1 MPVPITYLFVP
12 GDRPDR
18 FDKAAAA
25 AADVVILDLEDAV
38 VAASKTPA
46 REHVAAY
53 AKRRADLAPRLAVRV
68 NDAASAWFGDDIA
81 MVRSAGLSIVV
92 LPKAESARDVAAVRD
107 GAGPHVAVVPII
119 ESARGVRDVDMVA
132 EQPGVQ
138 RLAFGTLDYGVDL
151 NLSGDDRGIAYAAS
165 RMAIASRCAGLA
177 APVAGITAA
186 IHDDARLAADLEF
199 ARAFGFGAKLCIHPR
214 QLAAIDAAFRPSA
227 AEVDWARRVVAA
239 AAGTSGAFVVD
250 GRMVDRPVVLKAQSI
265 LDRAAP
271 STAAP

>member
-1 MPVPITYLFVP
+1 MPVAITYLFVP

-18 FDKAAAA
+18 FDKATATS
-25 AADVVILDLEDAV
+25 ADVVILDLEDAV
-38 VAASKTPA
+38 VAAAKTPA

-53 AKRRADLAPRLAVRV
+53 ARQRPDLAARLAVRV
-68 NDAASAWFGDDIA
+68 NDAASAWFAEDIA
-81 MVRSAGLSIVV
+81 MVRAAGVRTVV

-107 GAGPHVAVVPII
+107 GAGADAAVVPII
-119 ESARGVRDVDMVA
+119 ESARGVRDVDVVA
-132 EQPGVQ
+132 GQPAVQ

-165 RMAIASRCAGLA
+165 RLAIASRCAGLA

-186 IHDDARLAADLEF
+186 IDDDARLAADLDF

-214 QLAAIDAAFRPSA
+214 QLAAIDAAFRPSLA
-227 AEVDWARRVVAA
+227 DVEWARRVVAA

-265 LDRAAP
+265 LDRASP
-271 STAAP
+271 STTAS

>member
-53 AKRRADLAPRLAVRV
+53 AKRRADLALRLAVRV
-68 NDAASAWFGDDIA
+68 NDAASAWFADDVA
-81 MVRSAGLSIVV
+81 MVRAAGLRIVV

-107 GAGPHVAVVPII
+107 GAGSDVAVVPII
-119 ESARGVRDVDMVA
+119 ESARGVRDVDIVA

-138 RLAFGTLDYGVDL
+138 RLAFGTLDFGVDL
-151 NLSGDDRGIAYAAS
+151 NLSGDERGIAYAAS

-186 IHDDARLAADLEF
+186 IDDDARLAADLEF

-227 AEVDWARRVVAA
+227 AELDWARRVVAA

-250 GRMVDRPVVLKAQSI
+250 GRMVDRPVVLKAQSM

>member
-18 FDKAAAA
+18 FDKATGTP
-25 AADVVILDLEDAV
+25 ADVVILDLEDAV

-46 REHVAAY
+46 REQVAAY
-53 AKRRADLAPRLAVRV
+53 AARRPELLPRLAVRV
-68 NDAASAWFGDDIA
+68 NDAASAWFADDIA
-81 MVRSAGLSIVV
+81 MVRAARLRTVV
-92 LPKAESARDVAAVRD
+92 LPKAESARDIAAVRS
-107 GAGPHVAVVPII
+107 GAGADVAVVPII
-119 ESARGVRDVDMVA
+119 ESARGVRDVDTVA

-151 NLSGDDRGIAYAAS
+151 NLSGDERGIAYAAS

-186 IHDDARLAADLEF
+186 IDDDARLAADLDF
-199 ARAFGFGAKLCIHPR
+199 ARAYGFGGKLCIHPR

-227 AEVDWARRVVAA
+227 AEIDWARRVVAA
-239 AAGTSGAFVVD
+239 SAGASGAFVVD

-271 STAAP
+271 STAAR

>member
-53 AKRRADLAPRLAVRV
+53 AQRRGDLASRLAVRV
-68 NDAASAWFGDDIA
+68 NDAASAWFADDMAI
-81 MVRSAGLSIVV
+81 VRAAGLRIVV
-92 LPKAESARDVAAVRD
+92 LPKAESARDIAAVRD
-107 GAGPHVAVVPII
+107 GAGRDVAIVPII
-119 ESARGVRDVDMVA
+119 ESARGVRDVDVVA

-165 RMAIASRCAGLA
+165 RMTIASRCAGLP

-186 IHDDARLAADLEF
+186 IDDDARLAADLEF

-265 LDRAAP
+265 LDRAVP

>member
-1 MPVPITYLFVP
+1 MSIPITYLFVP

-18 FDKAAAA
+18 FDKATST

-38 VAASKTPA
+38 VATSKTPA
-46 REHVAAY
+46 REQVAAY
-53 AKRRADLAPRLAVRV
+53 AQRRADLAPRLAVRV
-68 NDAASAWFGDDIA
+68 NDASSAWFADDIA
-81 MVRSAGLSIVV
+81 MVRAAGLRIVV
-92 LPKAESARDVAAVRD
+92 LPKAESARDIAEVRD
-107 GAGPHVAVVPII
+107 GAGPAVTVVPII
-119 ESARGVRDVDMVA
+119 ESARGVRDVDLVA
-132 EQPGVQ
+132 GQPGVQ

-177 APVAGITAA
+177 APIAGITAA
-186 IHDDARLAADLEF
+186 IDDDARLAADLDF
-199 ARAFGFGAKLCIHPR
+199 ARACGFGAKLCIHPR

-227 AEVDWARRVVAA
+227 ADIEWARRVVAA
-239 AAGTSGAFVVD
+239 SAGTSGAFVVD

>member
-1 MPVPITYLFVP
+1 MKLPATYLFVP
-12 GDRPDR
+12 GNRPER
-18 FDKAAAA
+18 FAKALASG
-25 AADVVILDLEDAV
+25 ADAVILDLEDAV
-38 VAASKTPA
+38 APHDKDDA
-46 REHVAAY
+46 RVNIRHWAEAHP
-53 AKRRADLAPRLAVRV
+53 DLAAKVVVRINDGATPWFRSDLELFSQSGMRLAMLPKVETPE
-68 NDAASAWFGDDIA
+68 AIGI
-81 MVRSAGLSIVV
+81 VRSALPAEGRV
-92 LPKAESARDVAAVRD
+92 L
-107 GAGPHVAVVPII
+107 PII
-119 ESARGVRDVDMVA
+119 ESARGVDNA
-132 EQPGVQ
+132 NAIAAAYGVQ
-138 RLAFGTLDYGVDL
+138 RLVFGTLDYGVDL

-186 IHDDARLAADLEF
+186 IDDDARLAADLEF

>member
-1 MPVPITYLFVP
+1 MSVPITYLFVP

-25 AADVVILDLEDAV
+25 AADIVILDLEDAV
-38 VAASKTPA
+38 VASSKTPA

-68 NDAASAWFGDDIA
+68 NDAASAWFADDVA
-81 MVRSAGLSIVV
+81 MVRTAGLRIVV
-92 LPKAESARDVAAVRD
+92 LPKAESARDIAAVRD
-107 GAGPHVAVVPII
+107 AAGHDVAIVPII
-119 ESARGVRDVDMVA
+119 ESARGVRDVDLVA

-186 IHDDARLAADLEF
+186 IDDDARLAADLEF